1 MHAQLKVSGELFF
14 FRNVPNIY
22 LFLNENACMIV
33 LKHFN
38 VSIENES
45 IKLKSFINT
54 FSSDN

>member
-1 MHAQLKVSGELFF
+1 MHAQLKVSGELTF

-22 LFLNENACMIV
+22 LFLIENACMIV

-38 VSIENES
+38 VSNENVS
-45 IKLKSFINT
+45 LKLKSFINT